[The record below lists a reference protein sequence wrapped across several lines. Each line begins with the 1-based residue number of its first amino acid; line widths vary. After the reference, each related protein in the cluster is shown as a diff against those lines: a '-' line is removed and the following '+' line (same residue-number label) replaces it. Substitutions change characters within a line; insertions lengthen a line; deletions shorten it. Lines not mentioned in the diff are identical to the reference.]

1 MVARAIATLLEADG
15 TATVEIPSLLERG
28 GIVAFAGVA
37 LWWFARWMAK
47 RAEVEDTRQERT
59 LALFEKRMEIDRE
72 QRDADRKM
80 IAEPLQKA
88 IENLT
93 RHIDNFQGVRDSVYS
108 HHADHARKL
117 DAIGK
122 GVEKLLEGRHERT

>member
-1 MVARAIATLLEADG
+1 MLYRATILLDSPDATI
-15 TATVEIPSLLERG
+15 EIPSVLERG

-37 LWWFARWMAK
+37 LWWFARWMSR
-47 RAEVEDTRQERT
+47 RAEVEDARQERT

-80 IAEPLQKA
+80 IAEPLRQA

-93 RHIDNFQGVRDSVYS
+93 KHIDNFQGVRDAVYS

-122 GVEKLLEGRHERT
+122 GVDKLLEGRHERT